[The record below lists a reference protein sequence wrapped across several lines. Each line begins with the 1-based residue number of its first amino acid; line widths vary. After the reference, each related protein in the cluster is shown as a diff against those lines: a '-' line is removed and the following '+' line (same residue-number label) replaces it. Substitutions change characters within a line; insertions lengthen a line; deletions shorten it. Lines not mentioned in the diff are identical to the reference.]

1 MDKLTKEEIREAAN
15 NFFCSPEG
23 RPLTIDEA
31 AELICTVDAF
41 EAGVEWAEEKYA
53 QQFERPDN
61 DSGQGWISVEEKLPE
76 ISVPITYAQ
85 NQEMYLV
92 FSRGEISIAFYDG
105 DNIFDSPCDGHLNE
119 VSHWQPLPT
128 EPK

>member
-61 DSGQGWISVEEKLPE
+61 DSGQGWKFTDDELKKLLFDYNAYNIKVRTTDFVGDINSFVENLK
-76 ISVPITYAQ
+76 Q
-85 NQEMYLV
+85 
-92 FSRGEISIAFYDG
+92 
-105 DNIFDSPCDGHLNE
+105 
-119 VSHWQPLPT
+119 
-128 EPK
+128 

>member
-1 MDKLTKEEIREAAN
+1 MSEIKLSRAIGLLEGTIKGMKAFGNFNKEGALESLE
-15 NFFCSPEG
+15 EVK
-23 RPLTIDEA
+23 TILEN
-31 AELICTVDAF
+31 
-41 EAGVEWAEEKYA
+41 YS
-53 QQFERPDN
+53 PDN
-61 DSGQGWISVEEKLPE
+61 DSWQGWISVKEKLPE
-76 ISVPITYAQ
+76 IGLPITYAQ

>member
-23 RPLTIDEA
+23 RPLTVDEA

-53 QQFERPDN
+53 QQFERQDN
-61 DSGQGWISVEEKLPE
+61 DSDEWIYWKEGLPEETSLVMVWVEEVNQAVKHYYNGQKWKNQENILLPE
-76 ISVPITYAQ
+76 FY
-85 NQEMYLV
+85 
-92 FSRGEISIAFYDG
+92 EIKF
-105 DNIFDSPCDGHLNE
+105 
-119 VSHWQPLPT
+119 WQPLLHQPV
-128 EPK
+128 KKINHV